1 METDNKKYCVYVHTN
16 KFNGKKYVGITS
28 MNPKD
33 RWKNGNGYS
42 NNLYFTNAIKKYGWE
57 EGFTHEIIA
66 EGLSEDAACQ
76 MEKDLIAEYNC
87 MNPNGYN
94 STSGGEIGKEYSEEL
109 RQRLSKIITDR
120 MNSPEVKAKMA
131 EHFANRNYYG
141 ENNPNYN
148 NHRLAGENNPNWGKH
163 LSEDTKKKISEAN
176 KGKTWTEERKKEFSE
191 KMKGREGHPCS
202 EATKEKIS
210 NANKG
215 KKLSEEHKQLLRE
228 RFSGKNNP
236 NYGRHTSEETK
247 AILREKLSGKNSPNY
262 GKEFSEETKQKM
274 SDNNAR
280 KREIIQFSLSG
291 EYIEEYKTLK
301 EAEYKTNILYSCI
314 SRACTTQKSAGGYL
328 WRYKDEY
335 NPNSEILYQNNNM
348 KAIIQL
354 DLDGNYID
362 EFESAREAERQ
373 TNVWCQ
379 NINACCKNKNRT
391 AGKYKWM
398 YKIDYEEMLNNKGD
412 D

>member
-1 METDNKKYCVYVHTN
+1 
-16 KFNGKKYVGITS
+16 
-28 MNPKD
+28 
-33 RWKNGNGYS
+33 
-42 NNLYFTNAIKKYGWE
+42 
-57 EGFTHEIIA
+57 
-66 EGLSEDAACQ
+66 
-76 MEKDLIAEYNC
+76 
-87 MNPNGYN
+87 
-94 STSGGEIGKEYSEEL
+94 
-109 RQRLSKIITDR
+109 

-131 EHFANRNYYG
+131 EYFANRNYYG

-163 LSEDTKKKISEAN
+163 LSEDTKKKISDAH

-202 EATKEKIS
+202 EATKGKIS

-215 KKLSEEHKQLLRE
+215 RKLSEEHKQLLRE

-236 NYGRHTSEETK
+236 NYGKHISEETK
-247 AILREKLSGKNSPNY
+247 AILREKLSGENSPNY
-262 GKEFSEETKQKM
+262 GKKLSEETKQKM
-274 SDNNAR
+274 SYNNAR

-291 EYIEEYKTLK
+291 EYIEEYRTLK
-301 EAEYKTNILYSCI
+301 EAEYKTNISYSCI

-348 KAIIQL
+348 KAIVQL
-354 DLDGNYID
+354 DLNQNYID

-373 TNVWCQ
+373 TGVLHQ
-379 NINACCKNKNRT
+379 NINACCKNKKRT

-398 YKIDYEEMLNNKGD
+398 YKTDYEETLNNKGD

>member
-1 METDNKKYCVYVHTN
+1 MEAYNKKYCVYVHTN

-42 NNLYFTNAIKKYGWE
+42 NNSYFTNAIRKYGWE

-66 EGLSEDAACQ
+66 EDLSEEAACQ

-94 STSGGEIGKEYSEEL
+94 ATSGGEIGKEYSEEL

-131 EHFANRNYYG
+131 EYFANRNYYG

-148 NHRLAGENNPNWGKH
+148 NHRLAGKNNPNWGKR
-163 LSEDTKKKISEAN
+163 LSEDTKKKISDTH

-202 EATKEKIS
+202 ETTKEKIS

-215 KKLSEEHKQLLRE
+215 RKLSEEHKQLLRE

-236 NYGRHTSEETK
+236 NYGKHTSEETK
-247 AILREKLSGKNSPNY
+247 AILREKLSGEIAQIMERNS
-262 GKEFSEETKQKM
+262 
-274 SDNNAR
+274 R
-280 KREIIQFSLSG
+280 KKRS
-291 EYIEEYKTLK
+291 KK
-301 EAEYKTNILYSCI
+301 
-314 SRACTTQKSAGGYL
+314 
-328 WRYKDEY
+328 
-335 NPNSEILYQNNNM
+335 
-348 KAIIQL
+348 
-354 DLDGNYID
+354 
-362 EFESAREAERQ
+362 
-373 TNVWCQ
+373 
-379 NINACCKNKNRT
+379 
-391 AGKYKWM
+391 
-398 YKIDYEEMLNNKGD
+398 
-412 D
+412 